1 MDSYNTPYY
10 PESSC
15 NYSKQQTLF
24 TNQYVYDDMSDNL
37 RVSTPFSQDF
47 YQINPADNV
56 SILRKQLND

>member
-56 SILRKQLND
+56 